1 MKKILII
8 ILLVIPIIWTGCQE
22 KKKAEAPIIPIDIK
36 NGRLIQHEG
45 IKYYVPIE
53 PGAHSD
59 APGEF
64 KFECEGLKLIV
75 SDKKIYVNG
84 KKYGSVKEGDVV
96 SFLNKGYVFVNG
108 QLRQP
113 EE

>member
-1 MKKILII
+1 MNRLLLII
-8 ILLVIPIIWTGCQE
+8 LCVLPIALLGC
-22 KKKAEAPIIPIDIK
+22 KKDQKVEETIIPIDLK
-36 NGRLIQHEG
+36 NGRLILHEG
-45 IKYYVPIE
+45 IKYYVPLE

-64 KFECEGLKLIV
+64 RFECEGLRVFVTNKR
-75 SDKKIYVNG
+75 IYVNG
-84 KKYGSVKEGDVV
+84 KKFGTIKEGDTV

-108 QLRQP
+108 ELRKP